1 MGDLQVYPENGTV
14 AFGSAIHGWGFSLTT
29 FARIYANKLKQD
41 KKKLLKRLWGD
52 NYYNPKEKKWS
63 TEPEDDSVQR
73 AFCAYILE
81 PLTKLARAVHTE
93 KKEVFVPL
101 LEKLGIKLSSEELE
115 TSGKILM
122 RNVMQKWIDASD
134 ALIEMI
140 ILHLPS
146 PKVSQKY
153 RTLYLYQGP
162 ADDECA
168 KAMINCD
175 PEGPVM
181 MFVSKMVPTSDNGRF
196 YAFGRVFSGKIK
208 ASDKVRIL
216 GPDYIPGKQ

>member
-1 MGDLQVYPENGTV
+1 M
-14 AFGSAIHGWGFSLTT
+14 
-29 FARIYANKLKQD
+29 
-41 KKKLLKRLWGD
+41 
-52 NYYNPKEKKWS
+52 
-63 TEPEDDSVQR
+63 
-73 AFCAYILE
+73 
-81 PLTKLARAVHTE
+81 TKLARAVSTG

-216 GPDYIPGKQ
+216 GPDYIPGKQRDLHVKMVQRVVVMMGKKTEDVTDVPVIHVL

>member
-1 MGDLQVYPENGTV
+1 
-14 AFGSAIHGWGFSLTT
+14 
-29 FARIYANKLKQD
+29 
-41 KKKLLKRLWGD
+41 
-52 NYYNPKEKKWS
+52 
-63 TEPEDDSVQR
+63 
-73 AFCAYILE
+73 
-81 PLTKLARAVHTE
+81 
-93 KKEVFVPL
+93 
-101 LEKLGIKLSSEELE
+101 
-115 TSGKILM
+115 M

-175 PEGPVM
+175 PE
-181 MFVSKMVPTSDNGRF
+181 
-196 YAFGRVFSGKIK
+196 
-208 ASDKVRIL
+208 
-216 GPDYIPGKQ
+216 

>member
-1 MGDLQVYPENGTV
+1 M
-14 AFGSAIHGWGFSLTT
+14 I
-29 FARIYANKLKQD
+29 
-41 KKKLLKRLWGD
+41 
-52 NYYNPKEKKWS
+52 
-63 TEPEDDSVQR
+63 
-73 AFCAYILE
+73 
-81 PLTKLARAVHTE
+81 KLAKTVTTG
-93 KKEVFVPL
+93 KKEVYLPF
-101 LEKLGIKLSSEELE
+101 LEKLGIKLTTEEME
-115 TSGKILM
+115 TTGKILM

-162 ADDECA
+162 MDDECA

-175 PEGPVM
+175 PNGPVM

-208 ASDKVRIL
+208 QGDKVRIL
-216 GPDYIPGKQ
+216 GPQYIPGKQRDLNVKTVQKVVIMMGKNLKFFIIIKGLKTK

>member
-1 MGDLQVYPENGTV
+1 M
-14 AFGSAIHGWGFSLTT
+14 
-29 FARIYANKLKQD
+29 
-41 KKKLLKRLWGD
+41 
-52 NYYNPKEKKWS
+52 
-63 TEPEDDSVQR
+63 
-73 AFCAYILE
+73 
-81 PLTKLARAVHTE
+81 TKLERAVSIR

-175 PEGPVM
+175 PE
-181 MFVSKMVPTSDNGRF
+181 
-196 YAFGRVFSGKIK
+196 
-208 ASDKVRIL
+208 
-216 GPDYIPGKQ
+216 